1 MDVKVKDYAPF
12 ALTGRTFSDGI
23 DNYLIQNV
31 KGREEGMIVSGTKTR
46 ENAKPGPFE
55 LILSQENNWFKELK

>member
-31 KGREEGMIVSGTKTR
+31 KGREEGMIVSGT
-46 ENAKPGPFE
+46 
-55 LILSQENNWFKELK
+55 